1 MTDDI
6 NKIPNPEEFWPDA
19 EKLLDGHFKAKRRRA
34 AWMVAALLLLL
45 TTSVV
50 VMWPRNEERNTAA
63 ESVVVDPV
71 VAVSS
76 DKSEEVKPS
85 SVSPAPSAVS
95 ETVVSDNEDKREL
108 TTINPTSPGRSVAEK
123 SVGAEK
129 PNVVLSVS
137 ATTPGIQKAPE
148 VSAIISSTTPSTKQ
162 VEKVEEVNV
171 SVSTN
176 PVANT
181 TPEEVLPAT
190 VEFLPALPAL
200 SFTANFTHPEISGL
214 VDVKKKPRSKSSLG
228 IMGYAGVNYV
238 DKVVYSPGNTVYM
251 QRLEEEEAPT
261 ILPYGGFQLSKGAG
275 KFDIRMGID
284 FSVVGEKVNYSPY
297 KNGTY
302 YNSYLDYDPYTYTVT
317 DTDSAYIFG
326 MLFLNT
332 TTVVYNDS
340 ILVTK
345 TDTLDGRHYDA
356 TILAANG
363 INRWYLV
370 SLPIEV
376 AYQVKPGRF
385 GIGLNA
391 GIAPGMIVRSEGKYL
406 LKDESGINEISRESR
421 GDFMLHLSGGL
432 EFSYLLGERCRL
444 MLRPQARYFLT
455 PVEEDN
461 GASKNYRTF
470 GVSAGLMYMIR

>member
-45 TTSVV
+45 TTSIV
-50 VMWPRNEERNTAA
+50 VMWPRNEENQTAV
-63 ESVVVDPV
+63 ESAAVDPV

-76 DKSEEVKPS
+76 DKPEGVKPS

-95 ETVVSDNEDKREL
+95 ETVVTDNENEREL
-108 TTINPTSPGRSVAEK
+108 TTINPTSPGRNVAEK
-123 SVGAEK
+123 PVGAEK
-129 PNVVLSVS
+129 PNAVLPAS
-137 ATTPGIQKAPE
+137 ATTPGIKNSSE
-148 VSAIISSTTPSTKQ
+148 VSANISTTSPSSKQ
-162 VEKVEEVNV
+162 PDEVNV
-171 SVSTN
+171 SASTVE
-176 PVANT
+176 VAT
-181 TPEEVLPAT
+181 TSPEEVLPT
-190 VEFLPALPAL
+190 KIEFFPSLPAL
-200 SFTANFTHPEISGL
+200 SFTSDFTHPEISGL

-251 QRLEEEEAPT
+251 QRLEEEEAAT
-261 ILPYGGFQLSKGAG
+261 ILPYGGIQLSKGAG

-356 TILAANG
+356 TILSANG

-370 SLPIEV
+370 SLPIEI
-376 AYQVKPGRF
+376 AYQLKPGRF
-385 GIGLNA
+385 GVGVNA

-406 LKDESGINEISRESR
+406 LKDESGISEISRESR
-421 GDFMLHLSGGL
+421 GDFMLHLNGGL
-432 EFSYLLGERCRL
+432 EFSYLLGDRCRL

>member
-1 MTDDI
+1 MTDDN

-34 AWMVAALLLLL
+34 AWMVAALLLLI

-50 VMWPRNEERNTAA
+50 VMWPRNAENQAA
-63 ESVVVDPV
+63 VESAAVDPV
-71 VAVSS
+71 VAAVS
-76 DKSEEVKPS
+76 DVPEGVEPS
-85 SVSPAPSAVS
+85 AVSTAPSAVS
-95 ETVVSDNEDKREL
+95 ETTVTRNENNDEL
-108 TTINPTSPGRSVAEK
+108 NTTNTTSPGRTVAEQP
-123 SVGAEK
+123 VGAEK
-129 PNVVLSVS
+129 PNAVLPVS
-137 ATTPGIQKAPE
+137 ATTPGIHVQPV
-148 VSAIISSTTPSTKQ
+148 VSATIQSSDPSTKQ
-162 VEKVEEVNV
+162 PDEVNV
-171 SVSTN
+171 STSIN
-176 PVANT
+176 SVATT
-181 TPEEVLPAT
+181 TPEVSLPT
-190 VEFLPALPAL
+190 TIDFLSSLPAL
-200 SFTANFTHPEISGL
+200 SFTSDFTHPEISGM
-214 VDVKKKPRSKSSLG
+214 VDVKKKPKSKSTLG

-251 QRLEEEEAPT
+251 QRLEEEESAT
-261 ILPYGGFQLSKGAG
+261 ILPYGGIQLSRGAG

-284 FSVVGEKVNYSPY
+284 FSVIGEKVNYSPY

-370 SLPIEV
+370 SLPIEI
-376 AYQVKPGRF
+376 AYQLKSGRF
-385 GIGLNA
+385 GVGVNA

-406 LKDESGINEISRESR
+406 LKDESGISEISRESK

-432 EFSYLLGERCRL
+432 EFSYLLGDRCRL

>member
-1 MTDDI
+1 MTDDM

-19 EKLLDGHFKAKRRRA
+19 EKLLDGHFKAKRKRA
-34 AWMVAALLLLL
+34 AWMVAALLLLI

-50 VMWPRNEERNTAA
+50 VMWPRNEENQTAV
-63 ESVVVDPV
+63 ESAAVDPA
-71 VAVSS
+71 VAVAS
-76 DKSEEVKPS
+76 DVPEGVEPS
-85 SVSPAPSAVS
+85 AVSTAPSAVS
-95 ETVVSDNEDKREL
+95 ETTVSMNENSNEL
-108 TTINPTSPGRSVAEK
+108 NKTNTTSPGRNVAEK
-123 SVGAEK
+123 PVGAEK
-129 PNVVLSVS
+129 PNAVLPVS
-137 ATTPGIQKAPE
+137 ATTPGIHAQPI
-148 VSAIISSTTPSTKQ
+148 VSATIHPSAPSVKQ
-162 VEKVEEVNV
+162 SDEVNV
-171 SVSTN
+171 SASINEAVT
-176 PVANT
+176 T
-181 TPEEVLPAT
+181 TPEVSLPT
-190 VEFLPALPAL
+190 TIEYLSSLPAL
-200 SFTANFTHPEISGL
+200 SFTSNFTHPEISGM
-214 VDVKKKPRSKSSLG
+214 VDVKKKPKSKSTIG

-251 QRLEEEEAPT
+251 QRLEEEESAT
-261 ILPYGGFQLSKGAG
+261 ILPYGGIQVSKGAG

-356 TILAANG
+356 TILSANG

-370 SLPIEV
+370 SLPIEI
-376 AYQVKPGRF
+376 AYQLKPGRF
-385 GIGLNA
+385 GVGVNA

-406 LKDESGINEISRESR
+406 LKDESGISEISRETR

-432 EFSYLLGERCRL
+432 EFSYLLGDRCRL

>member
-1 MTDDI
+1 MTDDN

-34 AWMVAALLLLL
+34 AWMVAALLLLI

-50 VMWPRNEERNTAA
+50 VMWPRNEENQAA
-63 ESVVVDPV
+63 VESAAVDPV
-71 VAVSS
+71 VAAVS
-76 DKSEEVKPS
+76 DVPEGVEPS
-85 SVSPAPSAVS
+85 AVSTAPSAVS
-95 ETVVSDNEDKREL
+95 ETTVTRNENNDEL
-108 TTINPTSPGRSVAEK
+108 NTINTTSPGRIVAEK
-123 SVGAEK
+123 PVGAEK
-129 PNVVLSVS
+129 PNAVLPVS
-137 ATTPGIQKAPE
+137 ATTPGIHVQP
-148 VSAIISSTTPSTKQ
+148 VVSTTIQSSAPSTKQ
-162 VEKVEEVNV
+162 PDEVNV
-171 SVSTN
+171 STSIN
-176 PVANT
+176 SVATT
-181 TPEEVLPAT
+181 TPEVSLPT
-190 VEFLPALPAL
+190 TIDFLSSLPAL
-200 SFTANFTHPEISGL
+200 SFTSDFTHPEISGM
-214 VDVKKKPRSKSSLG
+214 VDVKKKPKSKSTLG

-251 QRLEEEEAPT
+251 QRLEEEESAT
-261 ILPYGGFQLSKGAG
+261 ILPYGGIQLSKGAG

-284 FSVVGEKVNYSPY
+284 FSVIGEKVNYSPY

-370 SLPIEV
+370 SLPIEI
-376 AYQVKPGRF
+376 AYQLKPGRF
-385 GIGLNA
+385 GVGVNA

-406 LKDESGINEISRESR
+406 LKDESGISEISRESK

-432 EFSYLLGERCRL
+432 EFSYLLTVRV
-444 MLRPQARYFLT
+444 T
-455 PVEEDN
+455 
-461 GASKNYRTF
+461 GASKMGCRFDVYVAVKSTWNF
-470 GVSAGLMYMIR
+470 FSLF

>member
-45 TTSVV
+45 TTSIV
-50 VMWPRNEERNTAA
+50 VMWPRNEENQTAV
-63 ESVVVDPV
+63 ESAAVDPA

-76 DKSEEVKPS
+76 DKPEGVKPS

-95 ETVVSDNEDKREL
+95 ETVVTDNENKHEL
-108 TTINPTSPGRSVAEK
+108 TTINPTSPGRNVAEK
-123 SVGAEK
+123 PVGAEK
-129 PNVVLSVS
+129 PNAVLPAS
-137 ATTPGIQKAPE
+137 ATTPGIHVQPIVSATIQSSAPSIQQSDEVNASTSINEVVTTTSE
-148 VSAIISSTTPSTKQ
+148 VSLPTTI
-162 VEKVEEVNV
+162 
-171 SVSTN
+171 
-176 PVANT
+176 
-181 TPEEVLPAT
+181 
-190 VEFLPALPAL
+190 EFLSSLPAL
-200 SFTANFTHPEISGL
+200 SFTSNFTHPEISGM
-214 VDVKKKPRSKSSLG
+214 VDVKKKPKSKSTLG

-251 QRLEEEEAPT
+251 QRLEEEESAT
-261 ILPYGGFQLSKGAG
+261 ILPYGGIQVSKGAG

-356 TILAANG
+356 TILSANG

-370 SLPIEV
+370 SLPIEI
-376 AYQVKPGRF
+376 AYQLKPGRF
-385 GIGLNA
+385 GVGVNA

-406 LKDESGINEISRESR
+406 LKDESGISEISRESR
-421 GDFMLHLSGGL
+421 GDFMLYLSGGL
-432 EFSYLLGERCRL
+432 EFSYLLGDRCRL

>member
-1 MTDDI
+1 MMDDI

-34 AWMVAALLLLL
+34 AWMVAALLLLI

-50 VMWPRNEERNTAA
+50 VLWPRSEEQQATVESAAVNTVA
-63 ESVVVDPV
+63 EQ
-71 VAVSS
+71 SS
-76 DKSEEVKPS
+76 NVSEEVPS
-85 SVSPAPSAVS
+85 SPVSPASSAVS
-95 ETVVSDNEDKREL
+95 ETTVSVNENANRNS
-108 TTINPTSPGRSVAEK
+108 TTNNTSPGRSVAEK

-129 PNVVLSVS
+129 PNAVLPVS
-137 ATTPGIQKAPE
+137 ATTPGIHVQPK
-148 VSAIISSTTPSTKQ
+148 VSATIQSEAPTTKQ
-162 VEKVEEVNV
+162 PDDVNV
-171 SVSTN
+171 PIAITE
-176 PVANT
+176 VATT
-181 TPEEVLPAT
+181 TPEVVLPT
-190 VEFLPALPAL
+190 TIEFLSSLPAL
-200 SFTANFTHPEISGL
+200 SFTSDFTHPEISGM
-214 VDVKKKPRSKSSLG
+214 VDVKKKSKSKSTLG

-251 QRLEEEEAPT
+251 QRLEEEEAAT
-261 ILPYGGFQLSKGAG
+261 ILPYGGVQLSKGAG

-376 AYQVKPGRF
+376 AYQFKPGRF
-385 GIGLNA
+385 GIGINA

-406 LKDESGINEISRESR
+406 LKDESGISEISRESK

-432 EFSYLLGERCRL
+432 EFSYLLGDRCRL